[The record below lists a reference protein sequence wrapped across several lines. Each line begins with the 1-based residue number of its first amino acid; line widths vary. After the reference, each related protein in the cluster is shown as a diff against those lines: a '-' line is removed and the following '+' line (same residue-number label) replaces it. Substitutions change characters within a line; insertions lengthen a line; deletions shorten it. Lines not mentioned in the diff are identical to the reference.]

1 MEKKIN
7 TQWDFEIVP
16 SEGEI
21 HIFESTDNTVAIAT
35 IYAQPLGTEE
45 YERAKLICSIPEL
58 KQQLSSLQEQLNHQ
72 KGLSDYSLK
81 EWGKDKLVIS
91 SLQADNER
99 LRKALQKIDS
109 ATYAH
114 KEWTDM
120 HKVNHIATEALQ
132 NK

>member
-1 MEKKIN
+1 EA
-7 TQWDFEIVP
+7 DEL
-16 SEGEI
+16 
-21 HIFESTDNTVAIAT
+21 AT
-35 IYAQPLGTEE
+35 IFVSATQ
-45 YERAKLICSIPEL
+45 L
-58 KQQLSSLQEQLNHQ
+58 KQQL
-72 KGLSDYSLK
+72 
-81 EWGKDKLVIS
+81 S

-120 HKVNHIATEALQ
+120 HKVNHSATEALQ

>member
-1 MEKKIN
+1 M
-7 TQWDFEIVP
+7 
-16 SEGEI
+16 
-21 HIFESTDNTVAIAT
+21 TD
-35 IYAQPLGTEE
+35 L
-45 YERAKLICSIPEL
+45 KLI
-58 KQQLSSLQEQLNHQ
+58 Q
-72 KGLSDYSLK
+72 
-81 EWGKDKLVIS
+81 WAKDKYPPIDLNSHHNDVYKLINS
-91 SLQADNER
+91 YNELQADNER

>member
-1 MEKKIN
+1 MSELLELNLSSLLHTLNDGNDVLLKADSNWPEIL
-7 TQWDFEIVP
+7 TQ
-16 SEGEI
+16 
-21 HIFESTDNTVAIAT
+21 
-35 IYAQPLGTEE
+35 
-45 YERAKLICSIPEL
+45 L
-58 KQQLSSLQEQLNHQ
+58 KQQL
-72 KGLSDYSLK
+72 
-81 EWGKDKLVIS
+81 S

>member
-1 MEKKIN
+1 M
-7 TQWDFEIVP
+7 TTF
-16 SEGEI
+16 SE
-21 HIFESTDNTVAIAT
+21 FKQMVDNYTE
-35 IYAQPLGTEE
+35 YAGD
-45 YERAKLICSIPEL
+45 AKRIIDAAD
-58 KQQLSSLQEQLNHQ
+58 KYYGEQL
-72 KGLSDYSLK
+72 
-81 EWGKDKLVIS
+81 S

>member
-1 MEKKIN
+1 MENNFEDKIRKQYYN
-7 TQWDFEIVP
+7 VGYNEGDMPLSLYIAGAKYANEI
-16 SEGEI
+16 
-21 HIFESTDNTVAIAT
+21 
-35 IYAQPLGTEE
+35 
-45 YERAKLICSIPEL
+45 L
-58 KQQLSSLQEQLNHQ
+58 KQQL
-72 KGLSDYSLK
+72 
-81 EWGKDKLVIS
+81 S